1 MEELLEESLVT
12 ADDRRHGLHY
22 LLYDETKLLEKA
34 DDKDRPS
41 LKIRN
46 ESNQHKNT
54 KNALPSAKL
63 VEKESVDL
71 TSSIRMTHKT
81 QNRWF
86 TM

>member
-41 LKIRN
+41 LKIRK

-54 KNALPSAKL
+54 KNALP
-63 VEKESVDL
+63 KESVDL